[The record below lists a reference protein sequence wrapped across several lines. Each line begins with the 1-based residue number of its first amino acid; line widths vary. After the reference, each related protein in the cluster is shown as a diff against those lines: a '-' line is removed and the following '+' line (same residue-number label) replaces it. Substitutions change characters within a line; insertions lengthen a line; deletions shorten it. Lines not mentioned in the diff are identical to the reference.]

1 MSWINKILKGD
12 RVIWVVM
19 FILGII
25 SLIAVYS
32 ATSSEA
38 HVRVGAYNEQVLIKH
53 ATTLLA
59 GFFMMFAASR
69 INYRRYS
76 RAIELIL
83 LLVFILLIFT
93 YFFGSRINGASRSIM
108 GFQTSELAKIVLIT
122 YLAKYIVVWNQKDYT
137 FKDLIVPVF
146 LPILLIVA
154 PIFPENLSTA
164 AMLFVVCLVMLFIGQ
179 IKFKYIMAL
188 IGIVVLGMGLYIL
201 TDDIVATRRQH
212 KYEKVVRLAEEHPED
227 IKLQEKAARKPRVS
241 RVKTWIGRIE
251 AVKEEKAAKKALDE
265 RGEKVPL
272 KIDDRNAQ
280 KTYAKIAVARG
291 GLFGKGSG
299 KSTQRNFLPQPFSDC
314 IYAIIIEEYGLVGG
328 AFVMLLYIILL
339 TRSIRIMRKRP
350 LTFGA
355 MLSFGIAFIL
365 IMQAMINMGVSTG
378 LLPVTGQQLPFISKG
393 GSSMLMTGF
402 AVGMILS
409 VTRSLES
416 EELGVRNEESPRRGN
431 NPIAQGNAL
440 GNEET
445 EQIITE
451 S

>member
-1 MSWINKILKGD
+1 MAWINRILKGD

-19 FILGII
+19 FILGVI
-25 SLIAVYS
+25 SLLAVYS

-38 HVRVGAYNEQVLIKH
+38 HVKVGAYNEKVLIKH
-53 ATTLLA
+53 AATLLG
-59 GFFMMFAASR
+59 GFIMMFVASK

-83 LLVFILLIFT
+83 LFCFVLLIFT

-137 FKDLIVPVF
+137 FKDLIVPIF
-146 LPILLIVA
+146 LPIILIVG

-164 AMLFVVCLVMLFIGQ
+164 AMLFVVCIVMMFIGQ
-179 IKFKYIMAL
+179 IKFKYIMML
-188 IGIVVLGMGLYIL
+188 IGIVVLGMALYIL
-201 TDDIVATRRQH
+201 TDDMVANVRNRRH
-212 KYEKVVRLAEEHPED
+212 EKVVLAAKEHPED
-227 IKLQEKAARKPRVS
+227 AKLQERAKKEPRVS
-241 RVKTWIGRIE
+241 RVKTWQGRIE
-251 AVKEEKAAKKALDE
+251 AARLEREAKKAN
-265 RGEKVPL
+265 GESEEKPKL
-272 KIDDRNAQ
+272 QIDDRNAQ

-291 GLFGKGSG
+291 GIFGKGSG

-339 TRSIRIMRKRP
+339 TRTCRIMRKRP

-355 MLSFGIAFIL
+355 LMAFGIAFII

-378 LLPVTGQQLPFISKG
+378 LMPVTGQQLPFISKG
-393 GSSMLMTGF
+393 GSSMLTTGF
-402 AVGMILS
+402 AIGMILS
-409 VTRSLES
+409 VTRGAENG
-416 EELGVRNEESPRRGN
+416 ERKTENGELTTENGELILNE
-431 NPIAQGNAL
+431 QL
-440 GNEET
+440 
-445 EQIITE
+445 
-451 S
+451 

>member
-19 FILGII
+19 FILGVI

-38 HVRVGAYNEQVLIKH
+38 HARVGAYNEQVLIKH
-53 ATTLLA
+53 AATLA
-59 GFFMMFAASR
+59 FGFIMMFAASR

-122 YLAKYIVVWNQKDYT
+122 YLAKYIVVWNQKNYT

-146 LPILLIVA
+146 LPILIIVA

-164 AMLFVVCLVMLFIGQ
+164 AMLFVVCIVMLFIGQ
-179 IKFKYIMAL
+179 IKIKYIMAL

-212 KYEKVVRLAEEHPED
+212 KYEKVVRMAEEHPED

-251 AVKEEKAAKKALDE
+251 AVKEEKAAKKALDAK
-265 RGEKVPL
+265 GEKVPL

-339 TRSIRIMRKRP
+339 TRSFRIMRKRP

-355 MLSFGIAFIL
+355 LLSFGIAFIL

-378 LLPVTGQQLPFISKG
+378 LFPVTGQQLPFISKG

-409 VTRSLES
+409 VTRSLENEEGGVRS
-416 EELGVRNEESPRRGN
+416 EELNIEP
-431 NPIAQGNAL
+431 L
-440 GNEET
+440 ET
-445 EQIITE
+445 EQLNN
-451 S
+451 